1 MRLMMKVA
9 IPAVTENPVVGDP
22 KFNEKLHG
30 LFVELGAQKIYTRM
44 AEGRRFDY
52 AIFDIQDP
60 SRIFAIAKPVSV
72 WLGVRPEFLP
82 DTITRPAG

>member
-22 KFNEKLHG
+22 KFNEKLQG
-30 LFVELGAQKIYTRM
+30 LFIELGAQKIYSRM
-44 AEGRRFDY
+44 ADGRRYDY

-72 WLGVRPEFLP
+72 WLGVRPEFML
-82 DTITRPAG
+82 DTIARSSS